1 MSGEWRW
8 SENSWWG
15 DKYDQDTLY
24 KILKEL
30 IFLYELFMW
39 LLISCSGP
47 ASQGKLTLFTLRVIM
62 PVFSSTSLP
71 LGRENLRGNYT
82 ATYPWEYLKM
92 KWEINRSLDCLCAF
106 TVKDKLCIRPTCLPH
121 WTLELQSSSTCQT
134 IPVPMIHSSQMTLSP
149 WEFKRNDCLR
159 WVSHQSTSISLHYW
173 HLSIPLSPWGLAAP
187 DLEHSDSSLFPT
199 QITAVS
205 SWVGCF
211 PSLLYVIK
219 LYTCTLLFPGGQLVT
234 CDSLPRLQTAH
245 WNKSST
251 SRATKNLTVSSALIS
266 PQNWRVVLAQISIDF
281 PLWCL
286 VDSLPLAGRSLY
298 HCGSHHLYL

>member
-1 MSGEWRW
+1 
-8 SENSWWG
+8 
-15 DKYDQDTLY
+15 
-24 KILKEL
+24 
-30 IFLYELFMW
+30 MW

-71 LGRENLRGNYT
+71 LGRENLCGNYT
-82 ATYPWEYLKM
+82 ATYPWVYLKM
-92 KWEINRSLDCLCAF
+92 KWEINCSLDCLCAF

-134 IPVPMIHSSQMTLSP
+134 IPVPIIHSSQMTLSP
-149 WEFKRNDCLR
+149 WKFKRNDCLR

-173 HLSIPLSPWGLAAP
+173 HLSTPLSPRGLAGP

-205 SWVGCF
+205 SWVCCF

-219 LYTCTLLFPGGQLVT
+219 LHACTPLFPGGQLIT

-251 SRATKNLTVSSALIS
+251 SRGHKEPNCPICPHLPTKLETYSFANKHRFPSSVPSWFPSFGWIAVHIIS
-266 PQNWRVVLAQISIDF
+266 SFKI
-281 PLWCL
+281 
-286 VDSLPLAGRSLY
+286 
-298 HCGSHHLYL
+298 HLKCYIY